1 MKSIKESIRK
11 HIAIMEDAHKPEL
24 SLYKAINKYFKE
36 FGHERGMNVLEKIL
50 MDISKK
56 HGPSQVSDKSF
67 APVPVAGVTIHEM
80 MNEED
85 ERVVDIGDSLL
96 NSEKFEEIL
105 NTTYS
110 SDFSDEFEYADN
122 IIYYLISDYV
132 DTEIEEEL
140 IDYIKDV
147 YGDQLLD
154 LFRSGNDY
162 DDDGDDDLE
171 YFI

>member
-1 MKSIKESIRK
+1 
-11 HIAIMEDAHKPEL
+11 MEDTHKPEL
-24 SLYKAINKYFKE
+24 TLYKAINKYFKE
-36 FGHERGMNVLEKIL
+36 FGPERGMSVLEKIL

-56 HGPSQVSDKSF
+56 HGPSQVTDKSVGPK
-67 APVPVAGVTIHEM
+67 PVGGVTIHEM

-85 ERVVDIGDSLL
+85 ESVDDIGDSLL
-96 NSEKFEEIL
+96 TSEKFEEIL
-105 NTTYS
+105 NTTYA

-154 LFRSGNDY
+154 LYRSGNDD
-162 DDDGDDDLE
+162 DDDGDNDLE
-171 YFI
+171 YFV

>member
-1 MKSIKESIRK
+1 
-11 HIAIMEDAHKPEL
+11 MEDTHKPEL
-24 SLYKAINKYFKE
+24 TLYKAINKYFKE
-36 FGHERGMNVLEKIL
+36 FGPERGVNVLEKIL

-56 HGPSQVSDKSF
+56 HGPSQVTDKSVGPK
-67 APVPVAGVTIHEM
+67 PVGGVTIHEM

-85 ERVVDIGDSLL
+85 ESVEDIGDSLL
-96 NSEKFEEIL
+96 TSEKFEEIL
-105 NTTYS
+105 NTTYA

-147 YGDQLLD
+147 YGYQLLD
-154 LFRSGNDY
+154 LYRSGNDD
-162 DDDGDDDLE
+162 DDDGDNDLE
-171 YFI
+171 YFV

>member
-56 HGPSQVSDKSF
+56 HGPSQVTDKSVG
-67 APVPVAGVTIHEM
+67 PKSVGGVTIHEM

-85 ERVVDIGDSLL
+85 ESVEDIGDSLL

-132 DTEIEEEL
+132 DTEIEEDL
-140 IDYIKDV
+140 IDYIKEV

-154 LFRSGNDY
+154 LYRSGNDD

>member
-56 HGPSQVSDKSF
+56 HGPSQVTDKSVG
-67 APVPVAGVTIHEM
+67 PKSIGGVTIHEM

-85 ERVVDIGDSLL
+85 ESVEDIGDSLL
-96 NSEKFEEIL
+96 YSEKFEEIL

-147 YGDQLLD
+147 YGYQLLD
-154 LFRSGNDY
+154 LYRSGNDD

>member
-11 HIAIMEDAHKPEL
+11 HITIMEDAHKPEL

-56 HGPSQVSDKSF
+56 HGPSQVTDKSVG
-67 APVPVAGVTIHEM
+67 PKSIGGVTIHEM

-85 ERVVDIGDSLL
+85 ESVEDIGDSLL

-147 YGDQLLD
+147 YGYQLLD
-154 LFRSGNDY
+154 LYRSGNDD

>member
-1 MKSIKESIRK
+1 
-11 HIAIMEDAHKPEL
+11 
-24 SLYKAINKYFKE
+24 
-36 FGHERGMNVLEKIL
+36 MNVLEKIL

-56 HGPSQVSDKSF
+56 HGPSQVTDKSVG
-67 APVPVAGVTIHEM
+67 PKSIGGVTIHEM

-85 ERVVDIGDSLL
+85 ESVEDIGDSLL

-147 YGDQLLD
+147 YGYQLLD
-154 LFRSGNDY
+154 LYRSGNDD

>member
-36 FGHERGMNVLEKIL
+36 FGHERGMLVLEKIL

-56 HGPSQVSDKSF
+56 HGPSQVTDKSVG
-67 APVPVAGVTIHEM
+67 PKSIDGVTIYEM

-85 ERVVDIGDSLL
+85 ESVEDIGDSLL

-154 LFRSGNDY
+154 LYRSGNDD

>member
-56 HGPSQVSDKSF
+56 HGPSQVTDKSVG
-67 APVPVAGVTIHEM
+67 PKSIGGVTIHEM

-85 ERVVDIGDSLL
+85 ESVEDIGDSLL

-147 YGDQLLD
+147 YGYQLLD
-154 LFRSGNDY
+154 LYRSGNDD

>member
-56 HGPSQVSDKSF
+56 HGPSQVTDKSVG
-67 APVPVAGVTIHEM
+67 PKSIGGVTIHEM

-85 ERVVDIGDSLL
+85 ESVEDIGDSLL

-122 IIYYLISDYV
+122 IIYDLISDYV

-147 YGDQLLD
+147 YGYQLLD
-154 LFRSGNDY
+154 LYRSGNDD

>member
-1 MKSIKESIRK
+1 MKSIRESIRK
-11 HIAIMEDAHKPEL
+11 HITIMEDTHKPEL
-24 SLYKAINKYFKE
+24 TLYKAINKYFKE
-36 FGHERGMNVLEKIL
+36 FGPERGMSVLEKIL

-56 HGPSQVSDKSF
+56 HGPSQVTDKSVGPK
-67 APVPVAGVTIHEM
+67 PVGGVTIHEM

-85 ERVVDIGDSLL
+85 ESVEDIGDSLL
-96 NSEKFEEIL
+96 TSEKFEEIL
-105 NTTYS
+105 NTTYA
-110 SDFSDEFEYADN
+110 SDFSDEFKYADN

-140 IDYIKDV
+140 IDYIKEV

-154 LFRSGNDY
+154 LYRSGNDD
-162 DDDGDDDLE
+162 DDDGDNDLE

>member
-67 APVPVAGVTIHEM
+67 APVPVGGATIHEM

-85 ERVVDIGDSLL
+85 ETVEDIGDSLL

-105 NTTYS
+105 DTTYA

-122 IIYYLISDYV
+122 IIYDLISDYV

-147 YGDQLLD
+147 YGYQLLD
-154 LFRSGNDY
+154 LYRSGNDD

>member
-56 HGPSQVSDKSF
+56 HGPSQVSDKSVG
-67 APVPVAGVTIHEM
+67 PKSIGGVTIHEM

-85 ERVVDIGDSLL
+85 ESVEDIGDSLL

-147 YGDQLLD
+147 YGYQLLD
-154 LFRSGNDY
+154 LYRSGNDD

>member
-11 HIAIMEDAHKPEL
+11 HITIMEDAHKPEL

-56 HGPSQVSDKSF
+56 HGPSQVTDKSVG
-67 APVPVAGVTIHEM
+67 PKSIGGVTIHEM

-85 ERVVDIGDSLL
+85 ESVEDIGDSLL

-122 IIYYLISDYV
+122 IIYDLISDYV

-147 YGDQLLD
+147 YGYQLLD
-154 LFRSGNDY
+154 LYRSGNDD